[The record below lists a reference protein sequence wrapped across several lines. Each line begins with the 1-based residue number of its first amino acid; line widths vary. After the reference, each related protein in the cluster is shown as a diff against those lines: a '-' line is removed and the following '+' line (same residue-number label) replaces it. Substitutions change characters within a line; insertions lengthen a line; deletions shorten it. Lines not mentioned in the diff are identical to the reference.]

1 MAEPA
6 TQELREHLLSR
17 IKLVAGPLETE
28 CWLFQT
34 GTGHA
39 NLNWRRRTNRASR
52 FSYWAFVGPIVEGN
66 YVCHKCDEPACI
78 NPDHLF
84 QGTPLDNVQDA
95 IAKGRFW
102 ASRRKPISPSMKR
115 RL

>member
-1 MAEPA
+1 MEPVMAEPA

-66 YVCHKCDEPACI
+66 YVAT
-78 NPDHLF
+78 NAMS
-84 QGTPLDNVQDA
+84 PL
-95 IAKGRFW
+95 
-102 ASRRKPISPSMKR
+102 ASILTICFRAHHSTTSKTQ
-115 RL
+115 